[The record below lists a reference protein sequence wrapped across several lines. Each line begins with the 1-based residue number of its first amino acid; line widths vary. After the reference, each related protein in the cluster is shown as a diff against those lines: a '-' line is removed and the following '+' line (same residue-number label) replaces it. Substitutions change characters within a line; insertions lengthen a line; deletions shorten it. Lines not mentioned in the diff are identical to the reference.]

1 MIATYNQL
9 NKGKEETCVTLRNQ
23 IKEIDKKLERL
34 EERLIIEEIDR
45 AMFDKYLDKFNK
57 EKKEIEKQLA
67 ESGIQVSNLE
77 KCIDTTMTYAS
88 KLNAMWNAGDY
99 NKKQRLQFLLFPE
112 GMSYNRINDECR
124 TKRVNTVFLYIFQL
138 ASILGEKK
146 SGNNGCKTDV
156 AALVESIGVEPTTS
170 CMPCK
175 RSSQLS

>member
-67 ESGIQVSNLE
+67 ESGIQVSNL
-77 KCIDTTMTYAS
+77 
-88 KLNAMWNAGDY
+88 
-99 NKKQRLQFLLFPE
+99 
-112 GMSYNRINDECR
+112 
-124 TKRVNTVFLYIFQL
+124 
-138 ASILGEKK
+138 
-146 SGNNGCKTDV
+146 
-156 AALVESIGVEPTTS
+156 
-170 CMPCK
+170 
-175 RSSQLS
+175 